1 MIKILVPRVFIGF
14 DSREEEAFNVLKYS
28 ILKHSPYA
36 DIRALVQSELRE
48 KGIYTREKDNAAT
61 EFSLTR
67 FLVPYLMDYK
77 GYAVFIDCDM
87 LWTINIAELGEYAED
102 NKECAVNVVKHNHQP
117 CELVKMD
124 NQKQTVYPRKN
135 WSSVMLF
142 NCGHEKNKN
151 LTPEVVN
158 SVQPSFL
165 HRFEWLRDEL
175 IGELPITFNFLVD
188 YYKKLPDNILP
199 SNIHFTSGGPW
210 FDEHK
215 DCDYSEIWFKYRDE
229 MKG

>member
-1 MIKILVPRVFIGF
+1 MLNVFVGY
-14 DSREEEAFNVLKYS
+14 DEREHEAWEVCRYS
-28 ILKHSPYA
+28 INKHCPDA
-36 DIRALVQSELRE
+36 IVKAVVQQDLRE
-48 KGIYTREKDNAAT
+48 KGMYTREKDSSST

-67 FLVPYLMDYK
+67 FLVPHLMGYE
-77 GYAVFIDCDM
+77 GYAVFMDCDM
-87 LWTINIAELGEYAED
+87 LWTTDINRLFLRREHEYAV
-102 NKECAVNVVKHNHQP
+102 KVVKHNHQP
-117 CELVKMD
+117 ASSIKMD
-124 NQKQTVYPRKN
+124 NQKQTHYPRKN

-210 FDEHK
+210 FDEYK
-215 DCDYSEIWFKYRDE
+215 DCDYSELWFKYQNE